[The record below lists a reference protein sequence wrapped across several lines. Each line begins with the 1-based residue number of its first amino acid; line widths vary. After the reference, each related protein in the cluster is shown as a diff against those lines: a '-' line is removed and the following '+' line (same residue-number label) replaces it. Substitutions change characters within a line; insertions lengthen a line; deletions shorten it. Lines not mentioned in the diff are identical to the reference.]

1 MYGNALVKDATMQ
14 EALQRLR
21 ALTNLEA
28 RAMTSETR
36 VDVAETRH
44 LASNVQADVAQNV
57 AISAHLL
64 SELQKLNRG
73 VLCLHATLYTPY

>member
-36 VDVAETRH
+36 VVVAETRH

-57 AISAHLL
+57 VISAHLL
-64 SELQKLNRG
+64 SELQKLNGG
-73 VLCLHATLYTPY
+73 VLRLHATSYISY